1 MMSYVGLLMHHRL
14 CSRFFSVNTC
24 DRLSMKGCP
33 KGMLPSVGYVTC
45 ERYGENS
52 HGGEWKFPKGFKEH
66 KIVCLDANE
75 VNPYGP
81 VCDDFI
87 EDMSEKYFDE
97 TVDVSFF
104 QEVSNWDSQ

>member
-1 MMSYVGLLMHHRL
+1 
-14 CSRFFSVNTC
+14 
-24 DRLSMKGCP
+24 
-33 KGMLPSVGYVTC
+33 MLPSVGYVTC
-45 ERYGENS
+45 ERYGENN

-104 QEVSNWDSQ
+104 SRGQQLTVHR

>member
-1 MMSYVGLLMHHRL
+1 
-14 CSRFFSVNTC
+14 
-24 DRLSMKGCP
+24 MKGCP
-33 KGMLPSVGYVTC
+33 KGMLPSVGYVAC

-104 QEVSNWDSQ
+104 QEVSN